1 LSVAE
6 AVMMLELSV
15 VILLLALLAWF
26 CRWWRKWGWVPRELW
41 DAELAYAEKLFKAPG
56 PVVLTARVDRAY
68 SKRDGAIVL
77 VELKT
82 RRRLQSYPSD
92 VIELSAQRVALVEQ
106 TNVGVHFIS
115 LALCNNVMCLTHKIP
130 DRLLRLLIESI
141 GMSALVRPYMHL
153 EVSAQPKRFV
163 GESVGGFRTV
173 NVKLI

>member
-1 LSVAE
+1 MFE
-6 AVMMLELSV
+6 WCV

-26 CRWWRKWGWVPRELW
+26 YRWRRKWGWIPRELR
-41 DAELAYAEKLFKAPG
+41 DAELAYAEKLFKAFG
-56 PVVLTARVDRAY
+56 PVVLTAKVDRAY
-68 SKRDGAIVL
+68 RKRDGAIVL

-82 RRRLQSYPSD
+82 RRRLRSYPSD
-92 VIELSAQRVALVEQ
+92 VIELSAQRV
-106 TNVGVHFIS
+106 IS

-141 GMSALVRPYMHL
+141 GMSTLVRPYTHL